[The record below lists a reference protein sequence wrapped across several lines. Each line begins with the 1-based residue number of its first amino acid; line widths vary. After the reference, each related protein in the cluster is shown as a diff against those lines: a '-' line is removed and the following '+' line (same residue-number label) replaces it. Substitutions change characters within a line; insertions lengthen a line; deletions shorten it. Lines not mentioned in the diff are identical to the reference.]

1 MSVADRVSEPRTI
14 EGQFHMQN
22 RLFRRLLPLAAP
34 LALIGAFSAPAPI
47 AAQGDLLVAPTR
59 VILDGRRGTEVIL
72 SNIGS
77 EEATYRIGL
86 ELRRMEANGRLVPVE
101 KIDASDAEEAALGM
115 IRYAPRR
122 ITLPPGQPQAV
133 RIAARPGADL
143 PDGEYRVH
151 MSFKAIPN
159 ATPVASK
166 DAPTQGVAIK
176 LIPIYGVTIPVIVRH
191 GRVEAQVAI
200 NQPQIVEGERGP
212 ELALSLTR
220 NGDSS
225 TYGELRVTKQGLDN
239 PVVLLRGVAIYH
251 EIGERQLRIPLTPE
265 QAAAMTGQLR
275 FEYREMPE
283 AGGGVLA
290 AVDAM
295 VG

>member
-1 MSVADRVSEPRTI
+1 
-14 EGQFHMQN
+14 MQN
-22 RLFRRLLPLAAP
+22 RFMRRLLPLAAP
-34 LALIGAFSAPAPI
+34 LALLGAMTSPAPA

-59 VILDGRRGTEVIL
+59 IILDGRRGTEVIL

-86 ELRRMEANGRLVPVE
+86 ELRRMEENGRLVPIE
-101 KIDASDAEEAALGM
+101 KIDASDEEESALGM

-151 MSFKAIPN
+151 MSFKAIPKPTVVSEE
-159 ATPVASK
+159 AEASE
-166 DAPTQGVAIK
+166 GVAIK
-176 LIPIYGVTIPVIVRH
+176 LIPIYGVTIPIIVRH

-200 NQPQIVEGERGP
+200 HQPQLVAGENGP
-212 ELALSLTR
+212 ELAFTMTR

-225 TYGELRVTKQGLDN
+225 TYGELLVSKPGWSE
-239 PVVLLRGVAIYH
+239 PAVLLRGVAIYH
-251 EIGERQLRIPLTPE
+251 EIGERQMRIPLTAE
-265 QAAAMTGQLR
+265 QAAALSGPLR
-275 FEYREMPE
+275 LEYREMPE
-283 AGGGVLA
+283 AGGGLIA
-290 AVDAM
+290 AVEGV